1 MDGRGAS
8 SVVVYS
14 LLIFRAVLY
23 AGDHC
28 QELTA
33 SRKQEIAAYVN
44 KRYKG
49 PVAAPLV
56 LATVEAQEQ
65 CYLKLR
71 FTPSEQRGRDLVLY
85 LAPDRRFLT
94 SELFD
99 STVDPVK
106 ADRAAQER
114 LKKALAAG
122 QVAIL
127 GNEGAPIT
135 LTVFSDFQCPFCRR
149 QAAIIRE
156 DLLRTHGTD
165 VRVVFRHLPLPGH
178 DWARKAAEETACVAA
193 QNNNAFGGV
202 HDFLFEHQDEVSLK

>member
-114 LKKALAAG
+114 LKKVRSFLTSNVRFA
-122 QVAIL
+122 
-127 GNEGAPIT
+127 EGKQLLSGKT
-135 LTVFSDFQCPFCRR
+135 FFELTELMCGLCFDTYPCLDTTGPERR
-149 QAAIIRE
+149 LRRPPAS
-156 DLLRTHGTD
+156 LLRIITHLGE
-165 VRVVFRHLPLPGH
+165 FMIS
-178 DWARKAAEETACVAA
+178 
-193 QNNNAFGGV
+193 
-202 HDFLFEHQDEVSLK
+202 SLSTRTRCP